1 MQLTGPSAE
10 RSATPTVA
18 TKAGALAG
26 GHHDALM
33 MPVGH
38 ILRLVVVL
46 LVAGCA
52 SGDPPPGAPPEVAL
66 PILAE
71 RGDSEAQVSLGWMYQ
86 TGQGFD
92 RDYHQAA
99 YWYRQAADQGN
110 DLAQYSLGELYA
122 RGLGVAQDFGQA
134 VVWHRQAAESGNVS
148 AQFRLAFFYEQGLG
162 VPRNYDAAVLWYS
175 RAAQNA
181 QSAAGLPP
189 NLERLLGAAITPPTL
204 IQPDRQATPG
214 ALIVAPSEDLPSD
227 QTTTIIPAASATA
240 TAAAP
245 APSGNHWVHIATF
258 RTRAAAA
265 LHWDML
271 GESHGDIL
279 AGLRGRL
286 LPLDLGADEGSWIR
300 LYAGPMNNG
309 TAAATLC
316 EKLRAR
322 AIYCAVVF

>member
-1 MQLTGPSAE
+1 MDRVVFL
-10 RSATPTVA
+10 RF
-18 TKAGALAG
+18 LA
-26 GHHDALM
+26 
-33 MPVGH
+33 
-38 ILRLVVVL
+38 VL

-71 RGDSEAQVSLGWMYQ
+71 RGDAEAQVSLGWMYQ
-86 TGQGFD
+86 TGQGFE

-110 DLAQYSLGELYA
+110 GLAQYSLGELYA

-134 VVWHRQAAESGNVS
+134 VVWHRRAADGGNAS

-162 VPRNYDAAVLWYS
+162 VARNYDAAALWYS
-175 RAAQNA
+175 RAAKNA

-189 NLERLLGAAITPPTL
+189 NLVRLLGDAITPPTL
-204 IQPDRQATPG
+204 VQPDRQA
-214 ALIVAPSEDLPSD
+214 APNLLTLAPPEDASFE
-227 QTTTIIPAASATA
+227 QTTTIIPAVTA
-240 TAAAP
+240 TAP
-245 APSGNHWVHIATF
+245 APIGDHWVHIATF

-271 GESHGDIL
+271 GASHGDIL

-286 LPLDLGADEGSWIR
+286 LPLDLGADDGAWIR
-300 LYAGPMNNG
+300 LYAGPLNDG
-309 TAAATLC
+309 AVAATLC